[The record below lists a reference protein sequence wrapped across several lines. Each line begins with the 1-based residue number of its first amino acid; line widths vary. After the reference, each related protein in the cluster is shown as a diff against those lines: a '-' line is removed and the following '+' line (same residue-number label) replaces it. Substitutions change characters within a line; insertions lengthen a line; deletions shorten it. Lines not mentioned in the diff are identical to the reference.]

1 MFLAISVNCLEFLAN
16 LCNKNTVKKFIIKL
30 LILTLFMAF
39 LLYVMT
45 ILVDSGLRKTEHSSW
60 NVWNDILTRKAECD
74 VYIQGS
80 SKAWVAVSPKI
91 IESATAKKVY
101 NFGIEG
107 YPLDVQLGRYKLY
120 RRYNKKPMTIIQI
133 LDGGSLEQRKDLSGK
148 EQFLPYYDEECI
160 IESINTLKGF
170 NKIGY
175 QLPFF
180 KYMGEAN
187 SCMIGI
193 LEALNITH
201 EKFDGYKGYLGQ
213 KRTWN
218 DDFEKFVKE
227 HPQGV
232 IFDISAKI
240 LNDFEKFIL
249 KCKVEN
255 IEVIMIYAPE
265 YYEVNNY
272 FKNKPEVIEVYK
284 SLSTKYQIEFY
295 DFSDSYLSKDKKYLY
310 NSQHLNKYGSELF
323 TEEIVKI
330 VKNKTVPDRL

>member
-120 RRYNKKPMTIIQI
+120 RRYNKKPMTIIQM
-133 LDGGSLEQRKDLSGK
+133 LDGGSLEQRKDLFEK

-227 HPQGV
+227 HPHGI

-249 KCKVEN
+249 KCKAEN
-255 IEVIMIYAPE
+255 IEIIMIYAPE

-295 DFSDSYLSKDKKYLY
+295 DFSDSYLSKDKKYFY
-310 NSQHLNKYGSELF
+310 NSQHLNKCGSELF

-330 VKNKTVPDRL
+330 FKNKTIAQ